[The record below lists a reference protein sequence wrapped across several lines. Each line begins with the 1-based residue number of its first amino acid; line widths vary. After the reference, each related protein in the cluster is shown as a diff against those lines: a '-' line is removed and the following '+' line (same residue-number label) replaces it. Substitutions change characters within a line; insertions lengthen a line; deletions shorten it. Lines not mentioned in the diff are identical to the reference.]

1 MSLIADKLY
10 TRTAKYTKSRQQNEV
25 VRAVKNIHR
34 IYEINPFTKQAEIKQ
49 NKVINRDIRIKA
61 RYPSPPKPHPKSHP
75 LYQLD
80 GAPTLKIHEEGYRVL
95 NPRGQLA
102 GLQKMLGY
110 SVIFGY
116 IWQSNS
122 ATTASVTDTKPITKG
137 IPWACMPQSCGV
149 RVLYC
154 PVPQLV

>member
-61 RYPSPPKPHPKSHP
+61 RYPSPPKPHPQSHP

-122 ATTASVTDTKPITKG
+122 ATTA
-137 IPWACMPQSCGV
+137 
-149 RVLYC
+149 
-154 PVPQLV
+154 